1 MDSDVLYDDRLMER
15 LVTSNHLNCLLLD
28 RVATLDDEVVKI
40 CIRNREIVE
49 FRKWLN
55 AEFDFCGE
63 SVDFFKLSVGVA
75 GNVITQIRYFLEQGR
90 HHDPYEEPFRD
101 VVTSRRGTFAYE
113 DVTGLPWI
121 EIDSTA
127 NIKRANSEVL
137 PRILEM
143 AHLGR
148 AEMVTTVEP
157 RRVS

>member
-1 MDSDVLYDDRLMER
+1 M
-15 LVTSNHLNCLLLD
+15 
-28 RVATLDDEVVKI
+28 
-40 CIRNREIVE
+40 
-49 FRKWLN
+49 
-55 AEFDFCGE
+55 
-63 SVDFFKLSVGVA
+63 
-75 GNVITQIRYFLEQGR
+75 ITKTIFIIP
-90 HHDPYEEPFRD
+90 HPYEEPFRD
-101 VVTSRRGTFAYE
+101 LVLTSRRGTFAYE

-127 NIKRANSEVL
+127 DIKRANSEVL